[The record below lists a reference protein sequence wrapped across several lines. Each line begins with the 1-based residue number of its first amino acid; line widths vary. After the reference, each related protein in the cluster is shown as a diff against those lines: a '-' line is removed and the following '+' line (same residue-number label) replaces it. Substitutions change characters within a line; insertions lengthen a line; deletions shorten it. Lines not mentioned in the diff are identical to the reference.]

1 MDESV
6 SEVSLDDVLDL
17 HHFHPKDVEVILD
30 EFLRVASE
38 SGRRTVKI
46 IHGKGLSRVKARVAR
61 FLEASDL
68 VLEFRDDGGNWGA
81 TMVKLK

>member
-1 MDESV
+1 MDESF

-17 HHFHPKDVEVILD
+17 HHFHPNDVEAILD
-30 EFLRVASE
+30 EFLRAAAE

-46 IHGKGLSRVKARVAR
+46 IHGKGMSRVKSRVAR
-61 FLEASDL
+61 FLQASNL

-81 TMVKLK
+81 TLVRLK

>member
-6 SEVSLDDVLDL
+6 NQVNLDDVLDL
-17 HHFHPKDVEVILD
+17 HHFHPNDAEAILE
-30 EFLRVASE
+30 EFLRAAAE

-46 IHGKGLSRVKARVAR
+46 IHGKGMSRVKARVAR
-61 FLEASDL
+61 FLQASDL

-81 TMVKLK
+81 TLVKLK